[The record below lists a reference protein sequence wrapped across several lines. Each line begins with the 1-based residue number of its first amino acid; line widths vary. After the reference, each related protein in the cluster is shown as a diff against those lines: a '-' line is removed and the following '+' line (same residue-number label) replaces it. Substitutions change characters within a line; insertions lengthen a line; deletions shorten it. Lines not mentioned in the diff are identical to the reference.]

1 MKQSLS
7 WWAFCR
13 QSVTPETLVREA
25 KRIGYAGFD
34 LVPEEHWGLIN
45 DAGLTV
51 ACVGGHQSLSD
62 GLNRRD
68 NHERIVGQI
77 EENLAKA
84 VKFGIPNLVV
94 FSGNRVGEED
104 GAEATIEVLRRVAPS
119 AESAGVTLIMEL
131 LNSKKDHKGYE
142 ADRTE
147 WGVDVCTRVGSSRVK
162 LLYDIYHMQIMEG
175 DVIATIRAHHAQ
187 FAHYHTAGVPGRR
200 DLDTDQELFY
210 PAIARAIAETG
221 FDGFVGH
228 EFIPKGETV
237 AAMEEAFRACAV

>member
-13 QSVTPETLVREA
+13 QGVTPEMLVTEA

-45 DAGLTV
+45 DAGLTI
-51 ACVGGHQSLSD
+51 ACVGGHQSLTD
-62 GLNRRD
+62 GMNRRE

-77 EENLAKA
+77 EENLVKA
-84 VKFGIPNLVV
+84 VQFDIANLVV
-94 FSGNRVGEED
+94 FSGNRVGDED
-104 GAEATIEVLRRVAPS
+104 GREATAEVLRRLAPS
-119 AESAGVTLIMEL
+119 AEDAGVTLILEL

-142 ADRTE
+142 ADRTQ
-147 WGVDVCTRVGSSRVK
+147 WGVEVCEQVGSPRVK

-175 DVIATIRAHHAQ
+175 NVISTIGAHHAQ

-200 DLDTDQELFY
+200 DLDTAQELFY
-210 PAIARAIAETG
+210 PAIARAIADTG
-221 FDGFVGH
+221 FDGFIGH
-228 EFIPKGETV
+228 EFLPKGETIP
-237 AAMEEAFRACAV
+237 AMEEAFRACKV